1 MTSAGSAACLGE
13 FLSDVQ
19 GALGVIPST
28 KLGIVIPALG
38 REREEDCLAKASFG
52 YGTHS
57 RPAWATQKHDF
68 ERKKK
73 GKKRR
78 KG

>member
-1 MTSAGSAACLGE
+1 M
-13 FLSDVQ
+13 
-19 GALGVIPST
+19 IPST
-28 KLGIVIPALG
+28 KLGIVIPTLV

-68 ERKKK
+68 QRKKK
-73 GKKRR
+73 ERKEKKKRL
-78 KG
+78 KDTELKFLKCTKTYVTS